1 MSVPVPVINFALIVA
16 AAFFA
21 YFPPSHFIRHLPP
34 KMSDWLTPGLAN
46 IWLPYTQMQTAPAPL
61 AVVASDGVR
70 LRLADGRELIDGIS
84 SWWTA
89 CHGYN
94 HPHIRKA
101 VERQLQS
108 LPHVMFAGLVHEPAL
123 TLAQRLAKLLPGDL
137 ERVFFTESGSVA
149 VEVALKMALQYWRN
163 HSQPNKSRII
173 YFRHGY
179 HGDTFAT
186 MALCD
191 PEEGMHTL
199 FAGAMPEQIM
209 AELPRNEVLRNAF
222 DDLLNRHHEHVAAVI
237 IEPLVQGAGGMQMH
251 DAATLAFVAEAC
263 TRHGVL
269 LIADEIMTGFGRS
282 GRMFAC
288 EEANI
293 TPDIIC
299 LSKALT
305 GGTLPLAATV
315 ARRHV
320 FEAFLSDDPAAALMH
335 GPTYMANPLACAAA
349 HASLDLFDREPRLAQ
364 VAAIEAQLRTELE
377 PCRKFAGVSD
387 VRIKGAI
394 GAVELS
400 GHIDLGALR
409 QRLVELN
416 VWIRPF
422 GKVVYLMPP
431 FVISSAD
438 LSVLTGAVCTL
449 LEERA

>member
-1 MSVPVPVINFALIVA
+1 
-16 AAFFA
+16 
-21 YFPPSHFIRHLPP
+21 
-34 KMSDWLTPGLAN
+34 MSDWLTQGLPH
-46 IWLPYTQMQTAPAPL
+46 IWLPYTQMATAATPL
-61 AVVASDGVR
+61 AVVATDGVR
-70 LRLADGRELIDGIS
+70 IRLADGRELIDGIS

-94 HPHIRKA
+94 HPHIRAA
-101 VERQLQS
+101 VEQQLAT

-123 TLAQRLAKLLPGDL
+123 RLAQRLAALLPGDL

-149 VEVALKMALQYWRN
+149 VEVALKMAIQYWRN
-163 HSQPNKSRII
+163 KGRENKKRIV
-173 YFRHGY
+173 YFRHAY

-191 PEEGMHTL
+191 PEEGMHAL
-199 FAGAMPEQIM
+199 FAGTMPEQLM
-209 AELPRNEVLRNAF
+209 AELPTDESMRRAF
-222 DDLLNRHHEHVAAVI
+222 DLLLETHGERLAAVI
-237 IEPLVQGAGGMQMH
+237 IEPLVQGAGGMKMH
-251 DAATLAFVAEAC
+251 DATTLAFIAETC
-263 TRHGVL
+263 DRHDVL

-288 EEANI
+288 QEANV

-320 FEAFLSDDPAAALMH
+320 FEAFMSDDPAAALMH

-349 HASLDLFDREPRLAQ
+349 NASLDLFEPSHNSPRLEQ
-364 VAAIEAQLRTELE
+364 VAAIEAQMREQLA
-377 PCRKFAGVSD
+377 PCRELAGIAG

-400 GHIDLGALR
+400 GQVDLKHLR
-409 QRLVELN
+409 ARFAELG
-416 VWIRPF
+416 VWLRPF
-422 GKVVYLMPP
+422 GNVVYLMPP
-431 FVISSAD
+431 FVINSAD
-438 LSVLTGAVCTL
+438 LATLTAAVRQVLA
-449 LEERA
+449 ERAALL